1 MGTQR
6 DMNLLIPILA
16 FVLFLTSV
24 AFATAASMAPLV
36 LLVSSTVLLVYAYY
50 MNQSQFKTD
59 YKNSTWQ
66 NGLRPMAPF
75 VMVGLVLL
83 LGYGAFALTST
94 STSPM
99 LGGRRGRN

>member
-1 MGTQR
+1 
-6 DMNLLIPILA
+6 MNLLIPILA

-36 LLVSSTVLLVYAYY
+36 LLISSTVLLAYAYY
-50 MNQSQFKTD
+50 MNQSQFKDD

-66 NGLRPMAPF
+66 NGLRPMGPF

-94 STSPM
+94 STGIM